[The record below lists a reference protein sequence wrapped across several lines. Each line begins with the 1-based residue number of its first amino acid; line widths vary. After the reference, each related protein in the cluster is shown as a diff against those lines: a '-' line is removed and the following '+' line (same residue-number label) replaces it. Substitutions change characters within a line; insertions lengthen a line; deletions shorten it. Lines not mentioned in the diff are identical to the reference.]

1 MPDAREHF
9 TVNSWA
15 KRISLQPIH
24 IIGGGGGVAGAA
36 QTIDKMEIIA
46 PSMDSYPYWQA
57 FYFGNL
63 LPTH

>member
-46 PSMDSYPYWQA
+46 PSMDSYPY
-57 FYFGNL
+57 
-63 LPTH
+63 